1 MDEAEKLNGWGGRG
15 KDIAKWCQL
24 CFARYWNL
32 RNHLKT
38 GGIEFGN
45 GMKLISCFFEIAS
58 SKLRIRV
65 VMLQNMD
72 EFDRDGRR
80 LMEEFFKLFFNRNI
94 LILKYFGLIWNWF
107 ILLMIVWSGFCES
120 CYVNKSSST
129 NQRLIGRCI
138 YRDKRYSC
146 KQILIQTDCT

>member
-1 MDEAEKLNGWGGRG
+1 
-15 KDIAKWCQL
+15 
-24 CFARYWNL
+24 
-32 RNHLKT
+32 
-38 GGIEFGN
+38 
-45 GMKLISCFFEIAS
+45 MKLISCFFEIAS

-107 ILLMIVWSGFCES
+107 ILLMIV
-120 CYVNKSSST
+120 
-129 NQRLIGRCI
+129 
-138 YRDKRYSC
+138 
-146 KQILIQTDCT
+146 